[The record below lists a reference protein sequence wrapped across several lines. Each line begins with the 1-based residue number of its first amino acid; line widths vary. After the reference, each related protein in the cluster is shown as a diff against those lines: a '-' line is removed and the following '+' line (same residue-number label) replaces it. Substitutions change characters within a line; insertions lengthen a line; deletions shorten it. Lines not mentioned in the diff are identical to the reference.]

1 MLHGAAIGSISAL
14 DRRRCFERL
23 SDPAQLHLNYV
34 IWSLAERQLTQTV
47 VAVPRRLAP
56 DIEHNGMLILRF
68 VKFGCASEVGR
79 TRRAYPFCNGHWSLM
94 TLPVGD

>member
-1 MLHGAAIGSISAL
+1 MLYGAALGCISAL

-23 SDPAQLHLNYV
+23 SDPAQLHLKYM
-34 IWSLAERQLTQTV
+34 IRSQTV

-56 DIEHNGMLILRF
+56 DIEHNRMLILRF
-68 VKFGCASEVGR
+68 VKFGRASEVGQ
-79 TRRAYPFCNGHWSLM
+79 TRRAYPFCDGHWSMM